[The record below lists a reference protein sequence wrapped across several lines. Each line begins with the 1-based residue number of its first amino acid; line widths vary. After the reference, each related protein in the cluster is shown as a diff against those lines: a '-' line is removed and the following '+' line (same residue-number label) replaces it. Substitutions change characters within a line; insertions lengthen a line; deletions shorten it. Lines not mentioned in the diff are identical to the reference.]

1 MDIFQKIK
9 NDDYDMINI
18 RGKTVTNHDSFMKD
32 LAQANEIDPANP
44 KLERL
49 YWHCWGAG
57 HSAGLYEV
65 AVVFADWCDLIK

>member
-1 MDIFQKIK
+1 MDIFQKIE
-9 NDDYDMINI
+9 NDDYDMVNI